1 MAWRNFKINDCLLIT
16 TENILKKSGKT
27 YILEPRITKLLSFL
41 AQNQGIVF
49 TRDEL
54 IDEVWDGAVVS
65 DQVVTQSIFE
75 LRKILKKLDEDH
87 WIITI
92 PKRGYKLDAD
102 VQQIYIDP
110 NTGFKLEEFH
120 SSDEHNNDNNNLG
133 TAFPAGPMTR
143 AFSKPDND
151 VPPAS
156 VINKISNLK
165 LNYWLFDVGILSM
178 LVLTLVFASWANN
191 DNAPIK
197 DLKNPRQIN
206 IEITSSSNQL
216 YSIAKMIESTLF
228 SYTDY
233 TSSLHPN
240 SEAGKTLSLY
250 ISDNNQL
257 HIELY
262 NNISHRSDFTKNLL
276 LQSDKLY
283 TSLNQLLNELI
294 QTLTHDHQVAVTNA
308 PIITDSTLLYKY
320 LSLPDLIDDEG
331 QVNKSYLTDINKL
344 ILNSPKNSYLLARRY
359 IGYAIILTLDNKET
373 SMPNLMN
380 YARDLVKNISL
391 QNSLSSLPSQTLNA
405 LALNQLYQGNID
417 LSQHY
422 LSLSR
427 QQSKQS
433 SALYYIL
440 QGKIFDIKNQHK
452 QANENYSI
460 AKYLAP
466 SYETEVLCKNLVFH
480 SI

>member
-16 TENILKKSGKT
+16 TENSLNKLGKT
-27 YILEPRITKLLSFL
+27 YILEPRITKLLSFM

-120 SSDEHNNDNNNLG
+120 SSNEHTNDNNNLG
-133 TAFPAGPMTR
+133 TTFPAGPMTR
-143 AFSKPDND
+143 AFSKPEKDIS
-151 VPPAS
+151 PAS
-156 VINKISNLK
+156 VSNKIKNLK
-165 LNYWLFDVGILSM
+165 LNHWLFDVGILSM

-191 DNAPIK
+191 DNASTK
-197 DLKNPRQIN
+197 SLKNPRQIN
-206 IEITSSSNQL
+206 IEITSSSNQV

-228 SYTDY
+228 TYTDY

-262 NNISHRSDFTKNLL
+262 NNISHHSDLKKSLL
-276 LQSDKLY
+276 LQSKKLY

-294 QTLTHDHQVAVTNA
+294 QTLTHDHQIAVTNV
-308 PIITDSTLLYKY
+308 PVITESTLLYKY
-320 LSLPDLIDDEG
+320 LSLPDLINDDG

-344 ILNSPKNSYLLARRY
+344 ISDSPNNSYLLAKRY
-359 IGYAIILTLDNKET
+359 ISYAIILTLDNKET
-373 SMPNLMN
+373 SMPKLMN
-380 YARDLVKNISL
+380 YAHDLVKNISQ
-391 QNSLSSLPSQTLNA
+391 QNSLSSLPTQTLNA
-405 LALNQLYQGNID
+405 LALNQLYQGNFD

-427 QQSKQS
+427 QQSKQN

-440 QGKIFDIKNQHK
+440 QGKIFDIKNQHQ
-452 QANENYSI
+452 QANENFSI
-460 AKYLAP
+460 AKYLSP
-466 SYETEVLCKNLVFH
+466 SYETEILCQSLVFH